1 MRSHPLQITQ
11 QQWCAMKAQEHDSF
25 TLNQVSSVTTKTKY
39 NVN

>member
-1 MRSHPLQITQ
+1 
-11 QQWCAMKAQEHDSF
+11 MKAQEHDSF